1 MTERQVYNLTKHIEP
16 GYAVDIYFDT
26 INNTYEC
33 SKIPANYQIN
43 LGDINEVFVARVLW
57 PLDRASL
64 NKAKE
69 AAIERI
75 RLEADKNGN

>member
-1 MTERQVYNLTKHIEP
+1 MTERQVYNVTKQIEP
-16 GYAVDIYFDT
+16 DYAIDIYFDT

-33 SKIPANYQIN
+33 SKIPANFQID
-43 LGDINEVFVARVLW
+43 LGDINMVFLARVLW

-64 NKAKE
+64 IKAKE